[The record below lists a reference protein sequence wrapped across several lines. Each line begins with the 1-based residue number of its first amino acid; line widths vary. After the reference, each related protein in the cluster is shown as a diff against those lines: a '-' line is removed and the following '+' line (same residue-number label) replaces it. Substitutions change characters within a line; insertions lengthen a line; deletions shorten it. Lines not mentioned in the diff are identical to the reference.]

1 MNAVEDEASHLVEI
15 ALAEDLG
22 AGDLTTQWT
31 VPGDLHGSAE
41 IVAKESLVLAGAFV
55 AQRAFL
61 GVDPELEVMV
71 LQEEGTSVPEGAC
84 VMQLRGKVGAI
95 LTGER
100 TALNFLARLSGIAT
114 LTREFVAAVAGTGAK
129 ITDTRKTTPGWRH
142 LEKWAVRLGGGE
154 NHRLGLYDMILV
166 KDNHIAAAGGV
177 REATRRVLE
186 NNDGRLSVEVEV
198 LHPEE
203 VEELRDLR
211 VNRILLDNMN
221 DADLRKAVA
230 RVSRW
235 PAPRPE
241 LEASGN
247 MTLERVAAV
256 AQTGV
261 DWISVGALTHSAR
274 AADFSLRMAA
284 PEAEEKG

>member
-1 MNAVEDEASHLVEI
+1 
-15 ALAEDLG
+15 
-22 AGDLTTQWT
+22 
-31 VPGDLHGSAE
+31 
-41 IVAKESLVLAGAFV
+41 
-55 AQRAFL
+55 
-61 GVDPELEVMV
+61 
-71 LQEEGTSVPEGAC
+71 
-84 VMQLRGKVGAI
+84 
-95 LTGER
+95 
-100 TALNFLARLSGIAT
+100 
-114 LTREFVAAVAGTGAK
+114 
-129 ITDTRKTTPGWRH
+129 
-142 LEKWAVRLGGGE
+142 
-154 NHRLGLYDMILV
+154 MILV

-256 AQTGV
+256 ARTGV